1 MHNCAQIQ
9 IDFMNQPKSFNPTI
23 IARETLR
30 RLASLKI
37 PPTPDNYHKL
47 YEQIAG
53 NSNSGVNSAI
63 SPSINQSVFAHSP
76 ETEIPI
82 PWGNTIEALL
92 KQLETRRGALTT
104 VKKREGVNRVLAKFS
119 KDSNQ
124 LHNKLKALIDSWGAL
139 PATAH
144 ELQPPQHE
152 SVESFSSKVL
162 SIDSVSQ
169 NSQLELALS
178 EQNHLT
184 NQLSDQLLEL
194 LAQMIEHVALM
205 QSSDVILA
213 EEAKVLAYQARKI
226 QDKLELE
233 HFAACFQ
240 QFCYRFDA
248 YTENGIQLQQGL
260 LKLIHRL
267 MDNTGE
273 LLSEDQWIGELI
285 NKLRETISK
294 PLDLRII
301 AQAEHYL
308 DEIAQG
314 QELIRHSLSEA
325 KMTLKLMVTSL
336 ITNIE
341 ELTDTTGEYQEKLEH
356 YSGRIGNTDDIK
368 ELNQLLVLIMEE
380 TKQMQKNTLNYRNDF
395 LAARTEVS
403 LAQNKINQ
411 LEIELMAMGEKV
423 HEDHLT
429 GILNRRGLDNAY
441 ERETSR
447 ALRHQV
453 PLCFALLDIDNFK
466 QLNDMLGHQAG
477 DNALVYLVES
487 IKETTRPEDVV
498 SRYGGEEFVILLP
511 NTQLEEAV
519 QILSRVRRTLTKKFF
534 LHENKR
540 LLITF
545 SAGIAQ
551 HRPGESQDHIFK
563 RADDALYRAK
573 KSGKNQI
580 LVSE

>member
-1 MHNCAQIQ
+1 
-9 IDFMNQPKSFNPTI
+9 MNQPKSFNPTV

-53 NSNSGVNSAI
+53 NSNSGVDVAI
-63 SPSINQSVFAHSP
+63 SLSINQSIFAHSP
-76 ETEIPI
+76 ETDIPI

-92 KQLETRRGALTT
+92 KQLETRRGTLTT
-104 VKKREGVNRVLAKFS
+104 VKKREGINRVLTKFS

-139 PATAH
+139 PATPH
-144 ELQPPQHE
+144 ELQPMQHE
-152 SVESFSSKVL
+152 SAESFPSKAL
-162 SIDSVSQ
+162 SVDSVTQ
-169 NSQLELALS
+169 NSQSELAVS
-178 EQNHLT
+178 EQTRLN

-205 QSSDVILA
+205 QSNDVILA

-226 QDKLELE
+226 QDKSELE
-233 HFAACFQ
+233 HFAACFKR
-240 QFCYRFDA
+240 FCYRFDA

-285 NKLRETISK
+285 NKLRETISR

-341 ELTDTTGEYQEKLEH
+341 ELTDTAGEYQEKLEH
-356 YSGRIGNTDDIK
+356 YSERIGNTDDIK
-368 ELNQLLVLIMEE
+368 ELNQLLVLIMQE
-380 TKQMQKNTLNYRNDF
+380 TKQMQKDTLNYRNDF

-441 ERETSR
+441 ERETYR
-447 ALRHQV
+447 AIRHQV

-487 IKETTRPEDVV
+487 IKETTRPEDIV

-551 HRPGESQDHIFK
+551 QRPGESQDHIFK
-563 RADDALYRAK
+563 RADEALYRAK
-573 KSGKNQI
+573 KNGKNQI

>member
-563 RADDALYRAK
+563 RADEALYRAK

>member
-205 QSSDVILA
+205 QSNDVILA

-551 HRPGESQDHIFK
+551 HRPEESQDHIFK
-563 RADDALYRAK
+563 RADEALYRAK